1 MGGSART
8 TLQLQ
13 TTNLQV
19 TNLNFKML
27 EEVKVKLVST
37 MRLKFKIRIKT
48 VLEDLAIFRNQ
59 V

>member
-13 TTNLQV
+13 ITNLQV

-27 EEVKVKLVST
+27 GEVKVKLVST

-48 VLEDLAIFRNQ
+48 VLEDSAIFLNQ